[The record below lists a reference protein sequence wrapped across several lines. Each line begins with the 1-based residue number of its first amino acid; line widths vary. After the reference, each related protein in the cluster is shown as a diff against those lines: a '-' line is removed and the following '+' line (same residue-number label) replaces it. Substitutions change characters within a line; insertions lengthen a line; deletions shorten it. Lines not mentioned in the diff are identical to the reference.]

1 MNGIT
6 RSSSDRGATS
16 ATGTVTGR
24 FAEDQRYVIITA
36 PARAADGV
44 IVAAAT
50 SSVETVPAD
59 GTPVPF
65 EVWFSELPAD
75 ATLQAFAHR

>member
-1 MNGIT
+1 VDGTT
-6 RSSSDRGATS
+6 RSSSDSGATS
-16 ATGTVTGR
+16 ATGTVTAR
-24 FAEDQRYVIITA
+24 FAEDQRYVSITA
-36 PARAADGV
+36 LARTADGA

-50 SSVETVPAD
+50 SSVENVPGD